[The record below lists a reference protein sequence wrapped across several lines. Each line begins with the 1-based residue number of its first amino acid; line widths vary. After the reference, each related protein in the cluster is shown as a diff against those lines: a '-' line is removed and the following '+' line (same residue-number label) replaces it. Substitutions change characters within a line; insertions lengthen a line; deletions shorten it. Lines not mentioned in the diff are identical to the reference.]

1 MHRLVLGLFFWTLEG
16 LRELEMPG
24 EALQCPSPGLVA
36 HTYSPRTQEV
46 EVEGILKANG
56 QRKKEGRG
64 EKAWVFVLAG

>member
-36 HTYSPRTQEV
+36 HTCSPRTQEV
-46 EVEGILKANG
+46 EVEGILRAKE
-56 QRKKEGRG
+56 RKREEERKLGY
-64 EKAWVFVLAG
+64 LC